1 MWDWKILFWVPH
13 VFHPWNS
20 VTLTSRARNFTGDIR
35 HFIRYAWLRRLLPVY
50 CRKQSRKR
58 FIYRKKE
65 DKKGRMKEQKRIF
78 FLGCAP
84 IYEVIDSSDVPSSK
98 SAPPPNPIPSL
109 RAFCTS
115 FQTKLQSIQV
125 GSISKYSRWIIHGSY
140 EFQIKYLLTLYLK
153 WKESIY
159 FTLLSVKLP
168 CRIHQQYVVP
178 AATGERQLHKLPHKS
193 SRYKEI

>member
-1 MWDWKILFWVPH
+1 MLG
-13 VFHPWNS
+13 
-20 VTLTSRARNFTGDIR
+20 TSLAISGTSSDMHDFGDSCQCTAGSNLENVLYTG
-35 HFIRYAWLRRLLPVY
+35 RR
-50 CRKQSRKR
+50 KA
-58 FIYRKKE
+58 RKKE
-65 DKKGRMKEQKRIF
+65 WKNKKD

-98 SAPPPNPIPSL
+98 APAPPRPPIPSL

-140 EFQIKYLLTLYLK
+140 EFQIKYLLTLYLI

-168 CRIHQQYVVP
+168 RRIHQQYAVP
-178 AATGERQLHKLPHKS
+178 AATGEHRLYKLPHKS
-193 SRYKEI
+193 SQYKDI

>member
-1 MWDWKILFWVPH
+1 MHDFGDSCQCIAGSNLENV
-13 VFHPWNS
+13 
-20 VTLTSRARNFTGDIR
+20 LYTG
-35 HFIRYAWLRRLLPVY
+35 
-50 CRKQSRKR
+50 
-58 FIYRKKE
+58 RKKARKE
-65 DKKGRMKEQKRIF
+65 KWKNKKD

-98 SAPPPNPIPSL
+98 APATPHPPHPTPFPSL

-125 GSISKYSRWIIHGSY
+125 GSISKYSRWIIHGAY

-168 CRIHQQYVVP
+168 RRIHQQYVVP
-178 AATGERQLHKLPHKS
+178 AATGEHQLHKLPHKS